1 MEWQCSYFVQQRQET
16 DRDVD
21 KDRYRGLFF
30 YRARRVDAHG
40 RERAKGMTDRK
51 IICEKERLRKKGG
64 RKDASDV

>member
-1 MEWQCSYFVQQRQET
+1 MDYKRT

-30 YRARRVDAHG
+30 YRAMRVDAHG